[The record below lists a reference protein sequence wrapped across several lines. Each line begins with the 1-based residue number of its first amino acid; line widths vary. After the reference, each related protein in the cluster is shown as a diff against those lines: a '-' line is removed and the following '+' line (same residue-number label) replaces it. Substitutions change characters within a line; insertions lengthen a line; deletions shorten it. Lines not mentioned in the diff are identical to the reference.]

1 MSEIGCIG
9 FWRNSW
15 LGGECEASGIIFFR
29 IDRLGLLRNPH
40 ETSLSPGQTSFH
52 GVSIVVTIFAPELTL
67 ARIFVVTRD
76 QATGH
81 TLSIGFA
88 KQPLVFEIAL
98 AGGSDLLSVLL
109 PPELV
114 DLCMQGEEYGRT
126 E

>member
-1 MSEIGCIG
+1 
-9 FWRNSW
+9 
-15 LGGECEASGIIFFR
+15 
-29 IDRLGLLRNPH
+29 
-40 ETSLSPGQTSFH
+40 LSPGQTSFH
-52 GVSIVVTIFAPELTL
+52 GVFIVVTIFAPELTL

-98 AGGSDLLSVLL
+98 ARGSDLLSVLL

-126 E
+126 ERPRFVREPKMLAGGTLVSTTTRRKAPN